1 MNPKEI
7 KNMIDFIAKSGLEEV
22 NIETEEFKIQVK
34 RSLEANVVA
43 APAVAAVAPAP
54 VAAAPAAP
62 APSAPAEA
70 PAAAPAPAADNYD
83 VVESP
88 IVGTFYRSPNPD
100 SDPFV
105 EVGSTVKAGQT
116 VCIVEAMKL
125 MNEITS
131 EYSGVIAEILIE
143 NGESVEFGTPL
154 FKVKPA

>member
-54 VAAAPAAP
+54 VAAAAAAP